1 MDTSSSIVRK
11 TWQDTSTIL
20 IRELIGL
27 LVDTAGELLQL
38 RSTRT
43 SWMLTLHG
51 GKIVHKLDSQR

>member
-11 TWQDTSTIL
+11 TWQDTSTVL
-20 IRELIGL
+20 IRELIRL

-43 SWMLTLHG
+43 SWMDTLHG